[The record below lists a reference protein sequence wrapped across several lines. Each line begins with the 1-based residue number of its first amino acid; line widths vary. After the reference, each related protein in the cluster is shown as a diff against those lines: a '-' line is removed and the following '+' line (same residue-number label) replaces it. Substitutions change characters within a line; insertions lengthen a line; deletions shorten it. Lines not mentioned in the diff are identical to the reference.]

1 MVCRQGK
8 LRHEVMIRS
17 GSFRE
22 AVMLHQCLGLDQSN
36 PKNRAIPK
44 KKTSLCHP
52 AGHPPWALAGRADF
66 SPVWGLKVDFSPGGL
81 NMDFSPGGLK
91 VDFSPALRA

>member
-52 AGHPPWALAGRADF
+52 AGHPP
-66 SPVWGLKVDFSPGGL
+66 
-81 NMDFSPGGLK
+81 
-91 VDFSPALRA
+91 

>member
-44 KKTSLCHP
+44 KKPLCAILLVTLP
-52 AGHPPWALAGRADF
+52 GPWQAEQISVL
-66 SPVWGLKVDFSPGGL
+66 SGG
-81 NMDFSPGGLK
+81 
-91 VDFSPALRA
+91 